1 MMLKLKIYSTVFVL
15 YEILAVWLLHCPR
28 TCTAMFGNTFCADS
42 VFKYFIALF
51 AIPAIVS
58 LIVMWIMHI
67 IHAVRRRHSFFY
79 RAQEAVEDVASSIKR
94 TLKVSVSSKDI
105 EKYIVAALAAGVKK
119 YSDKNPELKKTFGNI
134 IGAITGRPAEYAIDD
149 EDDYEEDARPAPRR
163 AKGKNNSSR
172 RSR

>member
-1 MMLKLKIYSTVFVL
+1 MRSVVVIRSFIVPKKRSKM
-15 YEILAVWLLHCPR
+15 LLHP
-28 TCTAMFGNTFCADS
+28 
-42 VFKYFIALF
+42 
-51 AIPAIVS
+51 
-58 LIVMWIMHI
+58 
-67 IHAVRRRHSFFY
+67 
-79 RAQEAVEDVASSIKR
+79 
-94 TLKVSVSSKDI
+94 LKESVSSKDI

-119 YSDKNPELKKTFGNI
+119 YSDKNPELKKTFGNV

>member
-1 MMLKLKIYSTVFVL
+1 MLF
-15 YEILAVWLLHCPR
+15 R
-28 TCTAMFGNTFCADS
+28 
-42 VFKYFIALF
+42 
-51 AIPAIVS
+51 
-58 LIVMWIMHI
+58 
-67 IHAVRRRHSFFY
+67 SFFY

-94 TLKVSVSSKDI
+94 TLKESVSSKDI